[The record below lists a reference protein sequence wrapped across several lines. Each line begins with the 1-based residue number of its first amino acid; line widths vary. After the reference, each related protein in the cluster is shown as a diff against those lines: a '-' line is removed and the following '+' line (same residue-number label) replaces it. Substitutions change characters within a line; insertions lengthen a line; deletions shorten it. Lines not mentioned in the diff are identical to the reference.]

1 MSGNNNLKAIQ
12 LLNQIQARTGITECE
27 KNALIQVYNPFC
39 DFEHKIVGWPSMQD
53 TKSNVTKNDY
63 TMTVGAPAGLDP
75 GQTWDA
81 HVCFTKQTNITSQ
94 LASASLANNTLY
106 QSESIQSTGTFGGCS
121 VMTKATINARPLNFT
136 STVLSSGLIQSIGPS
151 ISQDGSDPASDDMQK
166 VHRAIAKGVE
176 VRLAANNL
184 TNQGSLVVWSQPE
197 TGLIDRISA
206 DVVGA
211 VAPAAP
217 IVGDVHHGVHD
228 IVLGDDV
235 PGTPSEALLL
245 PNSKQ
250 WLAKQG
256 VMMVGKLANWE
267 LKPQTM
273 VSRKLFLRESRTPI
287 NLPLASSHTTVQSD
301 FGCSTVLR
309 PTESEALTEFTID
322 DTVDPPTL
330 AFKEVV
336 EEISVD
342 DFNTSGAIFTGLDP
356 AATLV
361 INYCV
366 YLESFPDTKSGT
378 LVKLAQA
385 TEPYSALFP
394 QMLSLMMRHMP
405 VACVIADNKGGD
417 WFFEGIQWLSNAI
430 SPALAM
436 GGPVG
441 KALSVASSAVSS
453 WAGNKLKE
461 RKEAARDAAILADG
475 WAPVN
480 SGPAR
485 IGEFVNVGKPVTIT
499 SPSIQQ
505 IRARDRALNR
515 AAARQAVV
523 RPPGQGQSRRA
534 QRRRALANP
543 PMTPARAERRRRAQ
557 GKEIPQFFK

>member
-1 MSGNNNLKAIQ
+1 MKAIQ
-12 LLNQIQARTGITECE
+12 ILNQIQARTGITECE

-63 TMTVGAPAGLDP
+63 TATIGSPGGMDP

-94 LASASLANNTLY
+94 LAQATLANNTLY
-106 QSESIQSTGTFGGCS
+106 QSETLQSTGTFGGLS
-121 VMTKATINARPLNFT
+121 VLRKPTILVRDLDFTTAT
-136 STVLSSGLIQSIGPS
+136 LSAGNIISVGPS

-166 VHRAIAKGVE
+166 VHRVIAKGAE
-176 VRLAANNL
+176 VRLAANSL
-184 TNQGSLVVWSQPE
+184 TNQGSVVVWSQPE
-197 TGLIDRISA
+197 TGLIDRVSA

-211 VAPAAP
+211 LAPAAP
-217 IVGDVHHGVHD
+217 EVDDVHHGVHD
-228 IVLGDDV
+228 VVIGDDV

-256 VMMVGKLANWE
+256 VMLVGKLANWE

-273 VSRKLFLRESRTPI
+273 VSRKLFLRQSRTPI
-287 NLPLASSHTTVQSD
+287 VLPGTPPSTLESD
-301 FGCSTVLR
+301 FGCATVFR
-309 PTESEALTEFTID
+309 PTEEEFVTQYTID
-322 DTVDPPTL
+322 DTATPPTT

-336 EEISVD
+336 QQISVD
-342 DFNTSGAIFTGLDP
+342 DFNTSGAIFTGLDQ

-366 YLESFPDTKSGT
+366 YIESFPDTKSGT
-378 LVKLAQA
+378 LVKLAQS
-385 TEPYSALFP
+385 TEPYSAMFP

-441 KALSVASSAVSS
+441 KALSVASTAVSS

-461 RKEAARDAAILADG
+461 RKESAREAAILAEG
-475 WAPVN
+475 WVPV
-480 SGPAR
+480 SKPQAR
-485 IGEFVNVGKPVTIT
+485 IGEFTNVGMPVQIT

-505 IRARDRALNR
+505 IRARDRALKR
-515 AAARQAVV
+515 VERQVAVV

-543 PMTPARAERRRRAQ
+543 PMTPARAERRKRAR
-557 GKEIPQFFK
+557 GKEIPQYFK

>member
-1 MSGNNNLKAIQ
+1 MKAIQ
-12 LLNQIQARTGITECE
+12 ILNQIQARTGITECE
-27 KNALIQVYNPFC
+27 KNALIQVYNPYC

-63 TMTVGAPAGLDP
+63 TATIGPPSGLDP

-94 LASASLANNTLY
+94 LAQATLANNTLY
-106 QSESIQSTGTFGGCS
+106 QSETLQSTGTFGGLS
-121 VMTKATINARPLNFT
+121 VIRKATTLVRDLDFT
-136 STVLSSGLIQSIGPS
+136 TATLTAGNIISIGPS

-166 VHRAIAKGVE
+166 VHRVIAKGAE
-176 VRLAANNL
+176 VRLAANSL
-184 TNQGSLVVWSQPE
+184 TNQGSVVVWSQPE
-197 TGLIDRISA
+197 TGLIDRVSA
-206 DVVGA
+206 DVIGA
-211 VAPAAP
+211 VAPAVP
-217 IVGDVHHGVHD
+217 SIEDVHHGVHD
-228 IVLGDDV
+228 VVIGDDV

-267 LKPQTM
+267 LRPQTM
-273 VSRKLFLRESRTPI
+273 VSRKLFLRQTRLPVVLPGTP
-287 NLPLASSHTTVQSD
+287 PTTLESD
-301 FGCSTVLR
+301 FGCATVLR
-309 PTESEALTEFTID
+309 PTEDEMLTEYTID
-322 DTVDPPTL
+322 DSATPPTL

-336 EEISVD
+336 EQISVD
-342 DFNTSGAIFTGLDP
+342 DFNTSGAIFTGLDQ

-366 YLESFPDTKSGT
+366 YIESFPDAKSGT
-378 LVKLAQA
+378 LVKLAQS
-385 TEPYSALFP
+385 TEPYSAMFP

-461 RKEAARDAAILADG
+461 RKESAREAAILAEG
-475 WAPVN
+475 WVPVN
-480 SGPAR
+480 KAPAR
-485 IGEFVNVGKPVTIT
+485 IGEFTNVGSPVQIT

-505 IRARDRALNR
+505 IRARDRAVRRNE
-515 AAARQAVV
+515 RQAAVV

-543 PMTPARAERRRRAQ
+543 PMTPARAERRRRAR
-557 GKEIPQFFK
+557 GKEVPQFFK